1 MVLCFGLLV
10 VRSQIILEG
19 NNESIR
25 ELCDHYQVKGGH
37 IYKATLEKM
46 LKVDDSGEGFQ
57 RTFILYILCT
67 LFVPH
72 AKQYVS
78 EKYLHTLVDM
88 KIVRKIAWGKFA
100 YSTLVEAI
108 CRVKDGKVANVGGF
122 VLFLQIPPC
131 DVSTKLDERGN
142 EDNEQPLLVL
152 SKGLPNLASGVKDEH
167 LHVTLIKALEQISD
181 LQCIVGEHEA
191 WRVEVEKELA
201 RRELHDTQMSCV
213 IEDLHQKI
221 ATQDTIIETLREQLS
236 KKETSTENEFNKRY
250 VHESIYVSKSPV
262 KQDEAFVHRAAFKT
276 LELGGLLDDMVID
289 TYMRILDNQQRES
302 GPPHQKRTYYGSSHL
317 HQFMRK
323 CVMEHKFSS
332 GVPIRRN
339 SADFD
344 IKESDRVF
352 IPVNRSGV
360 HWFLVEVD
368 LLCRKVTILDSMI
381 PRRTEQIALEIH
393 TLLAG
398 LEYVFEGK
406 QSEGSPAIGGP
417 LLLVMFFPFI
427 HLTSTSRKKKTR
439 HPGVLVGMGVW
450 EQRCNGGKHRQHGE
464 RRGIASNYDSG
475 VVLLAMENR
484 DELLD
489 IFISG
494 IIWKQHLFIIRGMQS
509 TYENSRIH
517 GLTVVASKAVDFIE
531 EMQFMLHEI
540 TLGSAAR
547 RLMF

>member
-1 MVLCFGLLV
+1 MVLCFGLPV
-10 VRSQIILEG
+10 VGSQIVLEG

-57 RTFILYILCT
+57 RTFMLYILCT

-88 KIVRKIAWGKFA
+88 KIVRKIAWGEFA

-122 VLFLQIPPC
+122 VLFLQHN
-131 DVSTKLDERGN
+131 DLTEL
-142 EDNEQPLLVL
+142 L
-152 SKGLPNLASGVKDEH
+152 SKV
-167 LHVTLIKALEQISD
+167 LEQISD

-201 RRELHDTQMSCV
+201 RRELHNTQMSCV

-262 KQDEAFVHRAAFKT
+262 KRDEAFVHRAAFKT

-332 GVPIRRN
+332 GVPVLRN

-439 HPGVLVGMGVW
+439 HPGVLLGMGVW

-464 RRGIASNYDSG
+464 RRGIASNYDSR

-494 IIWKQHLFIIRGMQS
+494 IIWKQHLFILRGMQS

-547 RLMF
+547 RLMFEIHV